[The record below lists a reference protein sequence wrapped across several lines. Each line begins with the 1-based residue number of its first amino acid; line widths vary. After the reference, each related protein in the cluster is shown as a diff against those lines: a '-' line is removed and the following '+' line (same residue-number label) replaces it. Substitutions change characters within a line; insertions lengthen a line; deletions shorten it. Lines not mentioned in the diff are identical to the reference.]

1 MRLGRVQTGL
11 NLLVGFVFQRPNL
24 CLDACRSRLKF
35 MGSPGVSV
43 SQLYC
48 PHSFDTRHE
57 GSYERNQN
65 RRVWMEQAGAP
76 PATSASCAD
85 PGPSSPAPAA

>member
-11 NLLVGFVFQRPNL
+11 NLLVGFVFQRSNL
-24 CLDACRSRLKF
+24 CLDACRPRLKF

-48 PHSFDTRHE
+48 PHSFDTRHLTWTRLAALTR
-57 GSYERNQN
+57 GRSGKRKL
-65 RRVWMEQAGAP
+65 GAI
-76 PATSASCAD
+76 SL
-85 PGPSSPAPAA
+85 GISPTTP